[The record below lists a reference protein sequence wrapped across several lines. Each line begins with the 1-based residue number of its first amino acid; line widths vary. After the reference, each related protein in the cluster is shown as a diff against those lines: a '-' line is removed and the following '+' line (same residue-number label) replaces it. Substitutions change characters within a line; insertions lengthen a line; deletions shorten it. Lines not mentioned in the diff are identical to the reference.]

1 MVTIE
6 ELRASAEQAA
16 GMYYETSEAKAI
28 LGMWPGDEEDWTD
41 YYPEVDGYGNLTGQ
55 VIGADER
62 GFAVVDNDFMVETS
76 TLSTAEQKRIKRGYF
91 PIWVV
96 ED

>member
-1 MVTIE
+1 MSTKIAGHAPDTNLFTIYN
-6 ELRASAEQAA
+6 LTPI
-16 GMYYETSEAKAI
+16 YVI
-28 LGMWPGDEEDWTD
+28 LPNWIGVNWTD